1 MASRLEVLRGSRNR
15 DGAVAEPARESR
27 TLSLEQ
33 RLGMLHRR
41 RRVSRTR
48 AYVEG
53 VIWLAGSGAILFLAT
68 AGLLGFR

>member
-1 MASRLEVLRGSRNR
+1 MATRLEVLTGSRNPA
-15 DGAVAEPARESR
+15 GAVAEPASKSR
-27 TLSLEQ
+27 TLSLEE

-53 VIWLAGSGAILFLAT
+53 VIWFAGSGAILFLAT
-68 AGLLGFR
+68 AGVFGFR